1 MDKVPETTA
10 ITVVLPTRGG
20 SPHFDGALAS
30 VLAQSLRPAEIVVVC
45 TGMVPM
51 VGLASGGAA
60 AVRVIAAPG
69 VNLARA
75 LNIGLREARC
85 PWVARMDDDDV
96 SLPSRFAEQAA
107 YLGEHSDVVVVGSA
121 FERVDDA
128 GRMIERCGV
137 PCDPREVRWRMLV
150 ENCVAHG
157 SVMMRKSAVME
168 AGGYDESCERAQ
180 DYDLWLRL
188 LSQRGPVIANVPE
201 VLYRY
206 RCDASARD
214 AAGWRPSAAQA
225 GVAAGALLRAWAALP
240 PGGGENDPE
249 LRQAMAR
256 VMAEP
261 QGGAWII
268 ERLLTERGPTRAG
281 MHALAWARQVRAAV
295 PMAALEAGRAALLRE
310 VGASMR
316 AAGVERVWLWGA
328 GKHTA
333 WVLAHAGELGV
344 RIVGIVDDFAHGT
357 VAHGFEV
364 AHPSELDDSC
374 DVLLS
379 SDTQEDAMW
388 ASSVS
393 ARARGVRVWRL
404 YGRVDGVRT
413 PRAAMGAA
421 A

>member
-1 MDKVPETTA
+1 MA
-10 ITVVLPTRGG
+10 TRSGG
-20 SPHFDGALAS
+20 PLWRRAVAS
-30 VLAQSLRPAEIVVVC
+30 IEAQILRCRELIVVH
-45 TGMVPM
+45 TGGGGPLGVEGV
-51 VGLASGGAA
+51 VGEVRVVEAPGANLAAAMNLAMRGAA
-60 AVRVIAAPG
+60 CEV
-69 VNLARA
+69 
-75 LNIGLREARC
+75 
-85 PWVARMDDDDV
+85 VARMDDDDV
-96 SLPSRFAEQAA
+96 SLPGRFAAQAA
-107 YLGEHSDVVVVGSA
+107 YLGEHPDAVVVGSG
-121 FERVDDA
+121 FERIDDA
-128 GRMIERCGV
+128 GRVIERCSV
-137 PCDPREVRWRMLV
+137 PTDPREVRWRMLV

-157 SVMMRKSAVME
+157 SVMMRRDAVLE
-168 AGGYDESCERAQ
+168 SWGYDEACERAQ

-188 LSQRGPVIANVPE
+188 LTRRGAVIANVPE

-214 AAGWRPSAAQA
+214 AAGWRPSLEQA

-240 PGGGENDPE
+240 GGEEDAA
-249 LRQAMAR
+249 LRSAMAR

-268 ERLLTERGPTRAG
+268 EQLLTERGPTRAG
-281 MHALAWARQVRAAV
+281 MHALAWARQVRSAV
-295 PMAALEAGRAALLRE
+295 PTGALEAGRAALLRE
-310 VGASMR
+310 AGASMR
-316 AAGVERVWLWGA
+316 AARVERVWLWGA

-357 VAHGFEV
+357 VAHGFEI

-379 SDTQEDAMW
+379 SDTQEAAMW

-404 YGRVDGVRT
+404 YGGGDVVRAS
-413 PRAAMGAA
+413 RGQIGAA